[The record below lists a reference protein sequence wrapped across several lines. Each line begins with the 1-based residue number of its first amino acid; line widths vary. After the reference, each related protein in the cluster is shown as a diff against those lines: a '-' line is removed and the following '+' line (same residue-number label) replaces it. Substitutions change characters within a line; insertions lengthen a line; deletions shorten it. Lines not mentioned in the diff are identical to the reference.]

1 MSKRTV
7 NDSFGGR
14 EERILIFLNALDIIY
29 VYLGNYVHKRHIIF
43 TKSGMIDF

>member
-1 MSKRTV
+1 MTLFFR
-7 NDSFGGR
+7 GGEGR
-14 EERILIFLNALDIIY
+14 KDYYFFNALDIIY